1 MSDSALKA
9 VADHGWEVPAVPPVQ
24 NLPGGAP
31 GDAHYVWVSGIAH
44 NATDPEVDKA
54 LEKLRVE
61 EARADSA
68 LAPEQRLGYD
78 PRPVFMLCLGTINTN
93 YRLRLKEGRRAHAL
107 QRLNGH
113 TIAEI
118 EAVSARSV
126 IEAVEIARQMLG
138 GDAKAFSVPSAE
150 LAADEAGGTEDTSEG
165 AEMKEARAK
174 SGDADRMALED
185 ADWEVHDDGEEKQQL
200 RSLLTQA
207 LTTFLRFAERQRA
220 VLWIPWYLNE
230 PQNAGAYFFDSVL
243 QHAGFTG
250 PIVCSCPAL
259 ALAASPEEV
268 GQPIPPPFE
277 YLPGEGAPFSRW
289 PCLRRTTHFVGGT
302 VGSEAN
308 AHTAIMTTL
317 EGRLVRRLAAGARVV
332 GADPTHPAVAVAIN
346 GGKGVLWA
354 LAGAAVCDIP
364 ILLLEGTGRL
374 CDALPSVW
382 LRRSLRDFN
391 APRECAVVL
400 AACGFKGG
408 GPGHN
413 HLYGQLL
420 TQVLRGR
427 LMVHSLRSRDTVL
440 WRVLERELGP
450 HLRPGGWTDRCFEE
464 AKERCLEYHAAA
476 AKYEWPARV
485 LNAMYLFGGILITL
499 LTVVKQQIE
508 PQAAEPTSPCAA
520 AASLNLTVS
529 GASIDETSTE
539 DASASQ
545 SGTALK
551 YTLAILPVLLS
562 VAVSLRKDLS
572 QSAKASAFKYG
583 AALAEEHLWLFCTMT
598 GPYSNAAL
606 AARPNATASD
616 SNDVPT
622 SRAELLL
629 AQIGEIER
637 TVIHQDTTVATR
649 RADMAASSSA
659 HPPRARRHRHAAAPP
674 EWLRRRVPPGPL
686 TAPVGDEY
694 VQLRLSVRLAE
705 QQRAEQRGQRQ
716 LVVMKTLTYLIGAA
730 GSVLT
735 LVGFDPW
742 VAVTTAIVTAIAA
755 WDAATPLEDAL
766 RRSRAASRALSAL
779 RLWWDAKNDDKEWQE
794 TCDALVERAERAI
807 VGVTP
812 RPVSAAQEEMVVR
825 DERAST

>member
-1 MSDSALKA
+1 MGRSDAA
-9 VADHGWEVPAVPPVQ
+9 VQ
-24 NLPGGAP
+24 KLPGSAP
-31 GDAHYVWVSGIAH
+31 GDAHYVWVGGIAH
-44 NATDPEVDKA
+44 DATDADVLRA

-68 LAPEQRLGYD
+68 LAPEQRLGRD
-78 PRPVFMLCLGTINTN
+78 PRPVFMLSLGTINTN
-93 YRLRLKEGRRAHAL
+93 YRLRLKAGRRAHAI

-113 TIAEI
+113 TIEEI

-126 IEAVEIARQMLG
+126 KEAVDIAREMMG
-138 GDAKAFSVPSAE
+138 GVTEAFSSVPSAE
-150 LAADEAGGTEDTSEG
+150 PAAGEAEADEPAKKEERAAADEAETK
-165 AEMKEARAK
+165 KEKA
-174 SGDADRMALED
+174 ALED
-185 ADWEVHDDGEEKQQL
+185 ADWEVQDDDEEKQQV

-207 LTTFLRFAERQRA
+207 LTTFLRFAEQQRA
-220 VLWIPWYLNE
+220 VLWIPWYINE
-230 PQNAGAYFFDSVL
+230 PGNAGAYFFDSVL

-250 PIVCSCPAL
+250 PIVCSCPTIAL
-259 ALAASPEEV
+259 AKSPEEI

-277 YLPGEGAPFSRW
+277 FLPGEGAAFQRW
-289 PCLRRTTHFVGGT
+289 PCMRRTTHFVGCT

-317 EGRLVRRLAAGARVV
+317 EGRLVRELAAGRHANGPDSGRTRER
-332 GADPTHPAVAVAIN
+332 PRHPAVAVAIN

-391 APRECAVVL
+391 APHECAVVL
-400 AACGFKGG
+400 NACGFRGG

-427 LMVHSLRSRDTVL
+427 LMIHSLRSRDTVL
-440 WRVLERELGP
+440 RRVLEREFGT
-450 HLRPGGWTDRCFEE
+450 HLRPEGWTERCFEE

-476 AKYEWPARV
+476 AKYEWPALV
-485 LNAMYLFGGILITL
+485 LNAVYLFGGIAITL

-508 PQAAEPTSPCAA
+508 PPAAVGAA
-520 AASLNLTVS
+520 AADDDDDV
-529 GASIDETSTE
+529 DD
-539 DASASQ
+539 DASLS
-545 SGTALK
+545 STALK

-562 VAVSLRKDLS
+562 VAVSLRKDLN
-572 QSAKASAFKYG
+572 QSAKATAFRYG

-606 AARPNATASD
+606 AARPNAAASD

-629 AQIGEIER
+629 AQIEEIER
-637 TVIHQDTTVATR
+637 AVIHQDTTVATR
-649 RADMAASSSA
+649 RADLRADRASASA
-659 HPPRARRHRHAAAPP
+659 QPPADRPPPRAALP
-674 EWLRRRVPPGPL
+674 EWLRCRGRAAPQEWLRCRVPPGPL

-694 VQLRLSVRLAE
+694 VRLRLSVRLAE
-705 QQRAEQRGQRQ
+705 QQRAEQRGQRK
-716 LVVMKTLTYLIGAA
+716 LVLMKTLTYLIGAA

-742 VAVTTAIVTAIAA
+742 VAVTTALVTAIAA
-755 WDAATPLEDAL
+755 WDAATPLEDTL

-779 RLWWDAKNDDKEWQE
+779 KLWWDAKNDDKEWQE
-794 TCDALVERAERAI
+794 TCDALVERAEGAI
-807 VGVTP
+807 VDVTP
-812 RPVSAAQEEMVVR
+812 RPVSAAREETAVVR
-825 DERAST
+825 DCTTRTSNTVRV